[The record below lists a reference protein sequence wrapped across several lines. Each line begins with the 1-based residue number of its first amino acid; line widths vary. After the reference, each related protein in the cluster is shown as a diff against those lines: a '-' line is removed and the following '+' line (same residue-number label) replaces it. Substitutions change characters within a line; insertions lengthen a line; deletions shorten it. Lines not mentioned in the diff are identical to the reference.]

1 MSTMNKLLG
10 SLAAAGFVMSIFTAT
25 AHADG
30 IAVKTTHLKAKD
42 RTSLKAEIAKQK
54 RANPKAFQ
62 QLQDAPKLAQE
73 MEDNHR
79 GRVGSI
85 TMQLAS
91 LGDAALFPMLE
102 MLAVDGPI
110 RGKMSDGAW
119 KTLKVGLIEAVGLIR
134 DKRARPVLNTILD
147 RETDFELE
155 RAAAEALARIG
166 DDQSTKK
173 LVRLALTQGP
183 KQAPVLSALGECRRT
198 LAAQA
203 LASLATVRDD
213 AVALV
218 VIKSLGTVGNA
229 WAWQTPVIAASG
241 ERDQV
246 RSAAA
251 KALIKAFVSHNDY
264 VRHKAGTALLIVADP
279 STPGLIQGAKKGAS
293 PELVADLDALLQRWA
308 QSPVR

>member
-1 MSTMNKLLG
+1 MSTYKFLG
-10 SLAAAGFVMSIFTAT
+10 SLAAAGFVMLTFTAT

-42 RTSLKAEIAKQK
+42 RASLKAEIAKQK

-85 TMQLAS
+85 TMQLAG

-102 MLAVDGPI
+102 MLAFDAPV

-119 KTLKVGLIEAVGLIR
+119 KVLKVGLIEAVGLIR
-134 DKRARPVLNTILD
+134 DKRARPILNTILD
-147 RETDFELE
+147 RETDFDLE

-166 DDQSTKK
+166 DDASAKK
-173 LVRLALTQGP
+173 LVKLALTPGP

-198 LAAQA
+198 LAARA
-203 LASLATVRDD
+203 LASLATVPDD

-229 WAWQTPVIAASG
+229 WAWGTPVIAASG
-241 ERDQV
+241 EKDQV
-246 RSAAA
+246 RSTAA
-251 KALIKAFVSHNDY
+251 KALIKAFVSHKDY

-279 STPGLIQGAKKGAS
+279 STPTLIAAAKKNAS
-293 PELVADLDALLQRWA
+293 ADLVADLDALSKRWA
-308 QSPVR
+308 ESPVR